1 MSTSTGNDFSQKSD
15 QEIQDELENI
25 KKRLYDKI
33 DTQLEK
39 DLILEE
45 REKLAAEK
53 RNLDIQMR
61 FLKQKMKT
69 VYEDDLQRKEYNS
82 LKSQG
87 SLETNFDPSEFE
99 PAENVFYDITRNGP
113 VSPPKSGQSREYV
126 PVNELQN
133 VSRPRKSK
141 WHPEVGKVS
150 GPDFRTIQ
158 TTIDNKNT
166 KYKPNTPRNGSFFQ
180 DPFTNSSIKQINHHG
195 KFEQN
200 QRKSGDKTNRPHN
213 DDFSRENLSNYRVAG
228 HYKEEDDVGIKSSQD
243 SNQPHSRLHKRMYYA

>member
-1 MSTSTGNDFSQKSD
+1 MSTSSGNDLSEKSD

-69 VYEDDLQRKEYNS
+69 VYEDDIQRKEYNS
-82 LKSQG
+82 LRSQE

-99 PAENVFYDITRNGP
+99 PSENVFYDITRNGP
-113 VSPPKSGQSREYV
+113 VSPPKPRESREYV
-126 PVNELQN
+126 PVHEAQN

-158 TTIDNKNT
+158 TTIDNKNI
-166 KYKPNTPRNGSFFQ
+166 KYKPNTPRNGNDFQ

-195 KFEQN
+195 QFEQN
-200 QRKSGDKTNRPHN
+200 QPRSSRAIN
-213 DDFSRENLSNYRVAG
+213 DDLSRGNLSNEF
-228 HYKEEDDVGIKSSQD
+228 HEEVLVRNKSSKD